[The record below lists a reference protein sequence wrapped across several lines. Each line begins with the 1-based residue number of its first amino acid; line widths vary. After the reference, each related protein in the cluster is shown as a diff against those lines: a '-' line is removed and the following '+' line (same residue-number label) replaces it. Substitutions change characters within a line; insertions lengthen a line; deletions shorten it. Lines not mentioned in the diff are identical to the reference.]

1 MEIFDYD
8 NILLL
13 PRKCRV
19 ESRSECDASV
29 ELGPRRFRLPV
40 VPANMKTVVSEDI
53 CIWMAKN
60 DYFYVM
66 HRFDLDNVKF
76 VQEKKLITKFLQEI
90 SMDTGMVVFGVN
102 ESIQALESGALET
115 IMLFEDIEIVR
126 YEIKN
131 TFKDEIK
138 VHYLNKT

>member
-1 MEIFDYD
+1 M
-8 NILLL
+8 
-13 PRKCRV
+13 
-19 ESRSECDASV
+19 
-29 ELGPRRFRLPV
+29 
-40 VPANMKTVVSEDI
+40 
-53 CIWMAKN
+53 
-60 DYFYVM
+60 
-66 HRFDLDNVKF
+66 
-76 VQEKKLITKFLQEI
+76 QEKKLITKFLQEI

>member
-1 MEIFDYD
+1 
-8 NILLL
+8 
-13 PRKCRV
+13 
-19 ESRSECDASV
+19 
-29 ELGPRRFRLPV
+29 
-40 VPANMKTVVSEDI
+40 
-53 CIWMAKN
+53 
-60 DYFYVM
+60 
-66 HRFDLDNVKF
+66 
-76 VQEKKLITKFLQEI
+76 
-90 SMDTGMVVFGVN
+90 MDTGMVVFGVN